1 MRKWSSSLTTEQI
14 SAPDVFCLIAILSR
28 KISCLKFPQEIPES
42 RLGAIFEALR
52 IMLTTRWWDRIWV
65 VQEAVVAEH
74 MVVRYGNASMPWKM
88 LATVAIRYHGGVVS
102 NLLDS
107 VSSDDTKVL
116 RLLSRVRDLD
126 HFRQTWR
133 AQSQKLDL
141 LALLRQFCNRN
152 SSDSRDKIFALLGL
166 CDQSQTLNPDYSW
179 NEVTVYVKYLIQMI
193 QQKESLSPLNGD
205 IGRKNRRDIPSW
217 VPDWNATFDESDRG
231 RQSLAELYDACGG
244 VASTVLVFR
253 VQREVR
259 SDYLDSKI
267 PLVWEGWDP
276 DKASSQIKKG
286 MARLLESLESESQ
299 PEAYLPEDL
308 QYWLK
313 DYMRFFQSMNGDD
326 NDLDAIFNKLI
337 AFCHPQGQRHPTRFV
352 NHSLLT
358 FEYDNQNGCADG
370 SLVARGRFLGTV
382 SKVFEPLYS
391 CNDTKAVLNGTK
403 HWFFATERWFA
414 TEWFAR
420 RLQLEW
426 SPFDGNRYDL
436 SNLWTVF
443 AETLLSSAKLTE
455 NGLERLGIQDN
466 AHLATW
472 LWRVVWKADP
482 AQQTYHFQKM
492 YHRLK
497 DILLQIP
504 FLDTEISDPRV
515 AESYS
520 AAMRLSIT
528 KRAFFITNN
537 GRIGLG
543 PVSMQESDEI
553 YVLPGGKMPFVLRR
567 IPHQNAAFSL
577 VGECYLHGCMDGQ
590 MGLPSEGGI
599 PDHRNYFQYWHRR
612 LYGLGGSR
620 VLEHGEPD
628 IRLISII

>member
-1 MRKWSSSLTTEQI
+1 
-14 SAPDVFCLIAILSR
+14 
-28 KISCLKFPQEIPES
+28 
-42 RLGAIFEALR
+42 
-52 IMLTTRWWDRIWV
+52 
-65 VQEAVVAEH
+65 
-74 MVVRYGNASMPWKM
+74 
-88 LATVAIRYHGGVVS
+88 
-102 NLLDS
+102 
-107 VSSDDTKVL
+107 
-116 RLLSRVRDLD
+116 
-126 HFRQTWR
+126 
-133 AQSQKLDL
+133 
-141 LALLRQFCNRN
+141 
-152 SSDSRDKIFALLGL
+152 
-166 CDQSQTLNPDYSW
+166 
-179 NEVTVYVKYLIQMI
+179 
-193 QQKESLSPLNGD
+193 
-205 IGRKNRRDIPSW
+205 
-217 VPDWNATFDESDRG
+217 
-231 RQSLAELYDACGG
+231 
-244 VASTVLVFR
+244 
-253 VQREVR
+253 
-259 SDYLDSKI
+259 
-267 PLVWEGWDP
+267 
-276 DKASSQIKKG
+276 

-313 DYMRFFQSMNGDD
+313 DYMRFFQSMDGDD

-497 DILLQIP
+497 DILLQMP
-504 FLDTEISDPRV
+504 FLDTEISDPGLRNHIQLLCDFLSLNGRFSLRTTAELV
-515 AESYS
+515 WGQYQCKNRTRYTSFLVGKCPLSSAESLTKTRHS
-520 AAMRLSIT
+520 AWWVNAIFMDVWMDRWVCQAKGVFRT
-528 KRAFFITNN
+528 
-537 GRIGLG
+537 IGIISNIG
-543 PVSMQESDEI
+543 TGD
-553 YVLPGGKMPFVLRR
+553 Y
-567 IPHQNAAFSL
+567 
-577 VGECYLHGCMDGQ
+577 
-590 MGLPSEGGI
+590 MG
-599 PDHRNYFQYWHRR
+599 
-612 LYGLGGSR
+612 
-620 VLEHGEPD
+620 
-628 IRLISII
+628 